1 MMDQL
6 QIAISCPEC
15 QFLGWKKLR
24 FRACRNKFLVHE
36 CVIFQTLCYYTGFT
50 TTQCQNYIFFASKCP
65 SKPKFWSNLL
75 LHHQCL
81 EPPTVKTTAIWMESE
96 KLGQICNVFQDPK
109 YSLALLRLFPDL
121 HSTINKQGY
130 SGGTSSDIV
139 ILVWVFKSGTLTILF
154 NSDS

>member
-1 MMDQL
+1 MPEEQVSWYREILFAGVQNVNSLDGKSS
-6 QIAISCPEC
+6 ISERT
-15 QFLGWKKLR
+15 GI
-24 FRACRNKFLVHE
+24 KFSVHK
-36 CVIFQTLCYYTGFT
+36 CVIFQTLCYDTIFTYKCT
-50 TTQCQNYIFFASKCP
+50 TTNCQNYSCFASKCP
-65 SKPKFWSNLL
+65 SNPKFWSNLL

-109 YSLALLRLFPDL
+109 YSLALLRLFPDF

-139 ILVWVFKSGTLTILF
+139 ILV
-154 NSDS
+154 